1 VPLVLNADLDYA
13 PPSWRPWALSFGWQG
28 VSERPETN
36 SGNMQLPAYSQ
47 FSLTL
52 RYEFQIFGHPG
63 VMRLDADD
71 IGDSSAMMI
80 DTSGHVLSERGRSY
94 TLTLTADF

>member
-1 VPLVLNADLDYA
+1 
-13 PPSWRPWALSFGWQG
+13 
-28 VSERPETN
+28 
-36 SGNMQLPAYSQ
+36 
-47 FSLTL
+47 LTL

>member
-1 VPLVLNADLDYA
+1 
-13 PPSWRPWALSFGWQG
+13 
-28 VSERPETN
+28 
-36 SGNMQLPAYSQ
+36 
-47 FSLTL
+47 
-52 RYEFQIFGHPG
+52 
-63 VMRLDADD
+63 MRLDADD